1 MRTHVEFRSA
11 KFPAY
16 PREEEQVN
24 PDLWGKKLAE
34 YPFEKV
40 TFFTGTLD
48 RRSNVLLSYG
58 NDQFLTH

>member
-24 PDLWGKKLAE
+24 PGLWGKRLAE
-34 YPFEKV
+34 YLHRKLKEE
-40 TFFTGTLD
+40 GIEAEEIYSED
-48 RRSNVLLSYG
+48 WG
-58 NDQFLTH
+58 